1 VFSSLIG
8 FEFKNSGYLQ
18 TGVKPMRM
26 KKNGSLGLIT
36 LGMLIVGILI
46 LVTIKAYYKSNQG
59 SLRPDASL
67 PSLLQLELENEQ
79 VAQENEKLLSE
90 LSRVQAGQS
99 AAALASQQLDEAN
112 MNAGLVKLSG
122 PGIKII
128 LDDSSLDRNAEY
140 GNYVIHEEY
149 LRTLINILW
158 NGGAEAIAVNNQRIT
173 THTEIFCSGAYI
185 QINGTRQM
193 PPYIIIALG
202 DQNHL
207 KSALQFYFWDKLGEY
222 QQQYGITRKLETPK
236 DPLPVPAA
244 KLYEY
249 RYAEPVKEG

>member
-1 VFSSLIG
+1 MQI
-8 FEFKNSGYLQ
+8 
-18 TGVKPMRM
+18 
-26 KKNGSLGLIT
+26 KKNGALGLIT
-36 LGMLIVGILI
+36 LGMLIIGIFTLI
-46 LVTIKAYYKSNQG
+46 IIKVYYKANQD
-59 SLRPDASL
+59 SLRPDANL

-79 VAQENEKLLSE
+79 LAKENEKLWSE

-99 AAALASQQLDEAN
+99 AAALASQQMDEAN

-122 PGIKII
+122 PGIRII
-128 LDDSSLDRNAEY
+128 LDDSSLDRNTEY

-149 LRTLINILW
+149 LRNLINILW

-193 PPYIIIALG
+193 PPYTIVAIG
-202 DQNHL
+202 EQNHL
-207 KSALQFYFWDKLGEY
+207 KSALQFYFWDKLGEF

-236 DPLPVPAA
+236 EPLTVPAG
-244 KLYEY
+244 KQVEF